1 MKIKARNS
9 AGVRSKSVAA
19 TDSGSTV
26 IDQHALEKD
35 VLEQRLLATAGER
48 PEEKDRTSGAFSGG
62 VVVLLLLLMLQL
74 LYLYREQAVEIDF
87 IASVSRSL
95 GYTPPQIR
103 HPEMIGLTNRV
114 FTHVEGQEGLYRLQL
129 GVMNHTS
136 HRQPFPL
143 IEVSLTDA
151 QGVTRARN
159 RFHALDYLSPAVV
172 RDQMTP
178 DEEYVVSFAMKSSA
192 SDISGFM
199 LDFF

>member
-1 MKIKARNS
+1 M
-9 AGVRSKSVAA
+9 RSKSVAA
-19 TDSGSTV
+19 TDSGSAV

-35 VLEQRLLATAGER
+35 VLEQRLLATAGELAVEEGR
-48 PEEKDRTSGAFSGG
+48 PSGAFSGG
-62 VVVLLLLLMLQL
+62 VVALLLLLMLQT
-74 LYLYREQAVEIDF
+74 LYLFRQQAVEIGF

-103 HPEMIGLTNRV
+103 QPEMIGLTNRV
-114 FTHVEGQEGLYRLQL
+114 FTHVEGQEGVYRLQL
-129 GVMNHTS
+129 VVMNHAS
-136 HRQPFPL
+136 RRQHFPL
-143 IEVSLTDA
+143 IEVSLTDT

-192 SDISGFM
+192 ADISGFM
-199 LDFF
+199 LEFF

>member
-9 AGVRSKSVAA
+9 ARVRTKSAAA
-19 TDSGSTV
+19 TDSGLGV

-35 VLEQRLLATAGER
+35 MLEQRLLATAGGR
-48 PEEKDRTSGAFSGG
+48 PVDKARPSGFFSGG

-74 LYLYREQAVEIDF
+74 LYLYREQAVQIGF

-95 GYTPPQIR
+95 GYSLPQIR
-103 HPEMIGLTNRV
+103 YPEMIGLTNRV
-114 FTHVEGQEGLYRLQL
+114 FTPVEGQEGLYRLQL
-129 GVMNHTS
+129 GVMNHAS
-136 HRQPFPL
+136 RRQPFPL
-143 IEVSLTDA
+143 IEVSLTDT

-159 RFHALDYLSPAVV
+159 RFHAPDYLPPSVV

-192 SDISGFM
+192 TGISGFK
-199 LDFF
+199 LVFF